1 MTNEQMEK
9 LEKLAGLHAQG
20 ILSDEEFNT
29 QKATLLQSESTPKPT
44 IQNRQPGTRNYDAF
58 LQAHVNYFDP
68 AKMSEIKEKLEHA
81 DDKKLEKLR
90 VLDLKNPTTMFWI
103 ALFLGPFGGDRF
115 MLNQTALGFLK
126 LLCTAV
132 TFGIWWLGDLFTIK
146 KRTWKYNYNI
156 LMNNIA

>member
-29 QKATLLQSESTPKPT
+29 QKAALLQSESAPKPT
-44 IQNRQPGTRNYDAF
+44 IQNRQTGTRNYDAF

-68 AKMSEIKEKLEHA
+68 LKMDEIREKLAHA
-81 DDKKLEKLR
+81 DSKKLEKLQL
-90 VLDLKNPTTMFWI
+90 LDLKNPTSMFWV

-115 MLNQTALGFLK
+115 MLNQTVLGFLK
-126 LLCTAV
+126 LFCTAI
-132 TFGIWWLGDLFTIK
+132 TFGIWWFGDLFTIK
-146 KRTWKYNYNI
+146 KRTLQYNYNV
-156 LMNNIA
+156 LANNIF